1 MKRVERK
8 QLKEDE
14 FVSGIGTFLD
24 LLKKWAKEILI
35 AAGVLAFLVLVFL
48 GLTALKNRGLR
59 KESRVVGEIIALRA
73 DLDKKPE
80 NLARLEKLAGGGR
93 FARVAY
99 LELATYWMEKGD
111 LEKAEKWAGEVKSAT
126 RDVLYYEAQELLA
139 QIALKKKDFA
149 KALDIYKKIEEE
161 KPKSYPLDAVL
172 FHKGEALQLKGDIK
186 EALAVFKK
194 LQEEYSQT
202 YYGYEASLKVGK
214 LEGAR

>member
-14 FVSGIGTFLD
+14 FVSGMGRILD
-24 LLKKWAKEILI
+24 LLKKWEKEIII

-59 KESRVVGEIIALRA
+59 KESRVIGEIIALRA

-111 LEKAEKWAGEVKSAT
+111 LEKAEQRAGEVKSAP

-149 KALDIYKKIEEE
+149 KALDIYKRIEEE
-161 KPKSYPLDAVL
+161 KPKSYPLDVVL
-172 FHKGEALQLKGDIK
+172 FQGEALRLKGDIK

-202 YYGYEASLKVGK
+202 YYGYEASLKIGK